1 MSNEYPIT
9 ALELSDEL
17 ANEFQQYGIDSV
29 VQLIELY
36 REYRV
41 RFCEYLK
48 GRFEHLTIEINE
60 LCQQLSEI
68 LFSYEQNEEVP
79 DATSNFSSYRLAKK
93 GMTPYKVKLANHLVL
108 DDEIPTTPRLKRLG
122 FLAHLN
128 LSTTTEVVLACL
140 QSQFNPISNDI
151 DDDQA
156 LLIQTSCSNV
166 NGFNKWSDSNDN
178 VIQNNLVPNFD
189 HLLSFTS
196 SNSTV
201 PFIKEALSG
210 LIYPKSKLVLID
222 LPIYNWFYHYVHNSE
237 QLPLPF
243 EKLSG
248 HYPIVITGYK
258 NNESSLGGGYFY
270 VQLMFDGEFID
281 IKLPYAYLASISLPI
296 CMIQSTYD
304 VDLTTTTS
312 RNNANQ
318 VLHLGHE
325 IDKKSSLYLHT
336 PSSDNEHILIVGRS
350 GCGKSEL
357 VKNISYQRK
366 LISPTDPHHLF
377 DVHNEYKCLEPS
389 KTIDVLKSGFPYSIL
404 SNPRKQP
411 QWYFIDNLLSD
422 SVAACPMLGSNQQAL
437 WRDILNEGYEARWN
451 NYQLADALVS
461 CKSKTLVNQLSSI
474 LNLLRAD
481 RKQTLDF
488 DKQQGLIIHNFEHID
503 NPDTRGAYLVF
514 MLSRLMDHK
523 IKNGD
528 RYKLYL
534 TFEEASRLK
543 KANRQLELLFCGS
556 RKFGVSACFIDQQ
569 MSTVPLFVKEN
580 TATVINFNPESK
592 GSPKG
597 SDRLSRH
604 QAIIKSQYVSKVIK
618 TVPFVTENAIKGL
631 TFKPQPVLVNLLE
644 ASKESKL
651 IQSFQRIRQW
661 FD

>member
-17 ANEFQQYGIDSV
+17 VNEFSQYGIDSV

-68 LFSYEQNEEVP
+68 LFSYEQNEEAS
-79 DATSNFSSYRLAKK
+79 DATINFSGYRLAKK
-93 GMTPYKVKLANHLVL
+93 GMTPYKLKLANHLVL
-108 DDEIPTTPRLKRLG
+108 DDQILTTPRLKRLG

-128 LSTTTEVVLACL
+128 LSITTEVVLSCL

-166 NGFNKWSDSNDN
+166 NGFNKWSDSNDS

-196 SNSTV
+196 SKSIV

-222 LPIYNWFYHYVHNSE
+222 LPIYNWFHHYVHNSE

-270 VQLMFDGEFID
+270 VQLMFDSEFID

-296 CMIQSTYD
+296 YMIQSTYD
-304 VDLTTTTS
+304 VDLTSTTS

-325 IDKKSSLYLHT
+325 IDKKSPLYLHT
-336 PSSDNEHILIVGRS
+336 PSSDNDHILIVGRS

-366 LISPTDPHHLF
+366 LISPKDQHHLF
-377 DVHNEYKCLEPS
+377 DVHNEYQCLEYS
-389 KTIDVLKSGFPYSIL
+389 KIIDVQKTGLPYSLL

-411 QWYFIDNLLSD
+411 QVYFIDNAEAD
-422 SVAACPMLGSNQQAL
+422 VVAACPRLGS
-437 WRDILNEGYEARWN
+437 
-451 NYQLADALVS
+451 
-461 CKSKTLVNQLSSI
+461 
-474 LNLLRAD
+474 
-481 RKQTLDF
+481 
-488 DKQQGLIIHNFEHID
+488 
-503 NPDTRGAYLVF
+503 
-514 MLSRLMDHK
+514 
-523 IKNGD
+523 
-528 RYKLYL
+528 
-534 TFEEASRLK
+534 
-543 KANRQLELLFCGS
+543 
-556 RKFGVSACFIDQQ
+556 
-569 MSTVPLFVKEN
+569 
-580 TATVINFNPESK
+580 
-592 GSPKG
+592 
-597 SDRLSRH
+597 
-604 QAIIKSQYVSKVIK
+604 
-618 TVPFVTENAIKGL
+618 
-631 TFKPQPVLVNLLE
+631 
-644 ASKESKL
+644 
-651 IQSFQRIRQW
+651 
-661 FD
+661 